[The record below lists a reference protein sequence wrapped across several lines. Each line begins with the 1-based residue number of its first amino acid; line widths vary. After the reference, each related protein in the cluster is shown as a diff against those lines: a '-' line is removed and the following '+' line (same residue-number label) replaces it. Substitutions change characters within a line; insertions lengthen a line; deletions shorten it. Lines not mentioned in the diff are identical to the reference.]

1 MIDRLEIEDVRG
13 RWVLDS
19 RGNPT
24 VEVEVVLEDGS
35 AGRAIVPSGAS
46 TGTHEALE
54 LRDGDKKRW
63 LGKGVDKAVGH
74 VNEEIERGLVGV
86 DALDQISVDR
96 RLLELDGTKNK
107 KKLGANAILGASMAT
122 ARAAANA
129 VGLPLYRYLGG
140 SHARTLPV
148 PLMNVINGGAHAD
161 SGNDVQEFMIVPW
174 GARTFAEALQWGAE
188 TFHALKALL

>member
-148 PLMNVINGGAHAD
+148 LERREGAPALELGTDDVVRASSYLEDPLRMTVHLIM
-161 SGNDVQEFMIVPW
+161 STPEYQIV
-174 GARTFAEALQWGAE
+174 
-188 TFHALKALL
+188 